1 MLACR
6 TPPIPQGSPDLVNSN
21 EEDLGATTYQAVSF
35 LVDNFFDK
43 KKEDDN
49 ITASLSKDPDLDS
62 VQQALFSLVDNF
74 FDKKKEDDNI
84 IASLSELAN
93 VSKLMNLDEQQQGK
107 FTRSHL
113 PKGNYQH
120 SMQESKQGKK
130 RKKVKEGLTQKNL
143 KIKHTKV
150 ITETEQ
156 QIIEQPNTN
165 TTPTSG
171 DLIVKDS
178 QRGIETQSTLG
189 KKAYRKAIE
198 WLKEAAD
205 CGHQQAINLLKE
217 ANSLEALEQNEGQSP
232 PANRRLLPVNIW
244 KNILSYLP
252 PTSIGAARQVNHLFY
267 LLTKKHIHT
276 WAMNENIDFS
286 QLKLNSFS
294 HFQFQYL
301 VRKVKNLPREFR
313 PYLNGSHLQEIDLSF
328 KLMGNIE
335 IILFA
340 QCLQGSNVHTIHLNL
355 KQLHHT
361 HLAMF
366 TKALQS
372 TKVNTIIISNCK
384 NKEALKRLCPNIN
397 WL

>member
-1 MLACR
+1 MKKKIIPYLTSFLMFFMLACR
-6 TPPIPQGSPDLVNSN
+6 TPPLPEGSPNSVNSSDQDIDQTLLTLKQVN
-21 EEDLGATTYQAVSF
+21 
-35 LVDNFFDK
+35 DK
-43 KKEDDN
+43 
-49 ITASLSKDPDLDS
+49 IT
-62 VQQALFSLVDNF
+62 
-74 FDKKKEDDNI
+74 
-84 IASLSELAN
+84 ASLSELAN
-93 VSKLMNLDEQQQGK
+93 ISELVALTEQEEVDS
-107 FTRSHL
+107 FL
-113 PKGNYQH
+113 PPSQLFKEKEDNQH
-120 SMQESKQGKK
+120 SIQGGQQEKK
-130 RKKVKEGLTQKNL
+130 RKKGKEEPTQKNV
-143 KIKHTKV
+143 KFKRAKV
-150 ITETEQ
+150 ITEKEQ
-156 QIIEQPNTN
+156 QIIEQPTTN
-165 TTPTSG
+165 PITRSYSAIKHGELLAKARQG
-171 DLIVKDS
+171 D
-178 QRGIETQSTLG
+178 IEAQANLG

-294 HFQFQYL
+294 HFQFHYL
-301 VRKVKNLPREFR
+301 VRKVKNLPREFW
-313 PYLNGSHLQEIDLSF
+313 PYLMGSYLQEIDLSF
-328 KLMGNIE
+328 KPMINTE

-355 KQLHHT
+355 NQLHHT